1 MALVKTTALAGK
13 TKRRIAPP
21 ADAAIAPPAART
33 VAAPKRPAGR
43 KQSAAERIGAATQQL
58 AGGVAEAAVAARE
71 LEQALLQ
78 ISGGTEEA
86 AGASHESLAAIT
98 GLSRAFAEARERAT
112 ASRRRAETLQLQLQD
127 VATQILASIGA
138 VDAAA
143 RRQLESVE
151 AANRL
156 EARAADIGGITQSIA
171 DLADQTNLLALNA
184 AIEASRAGEQGRG
197 FALIADEVRSLAE
210 SSEKRSRDI
219 HGLSTGIA
227 DGMRAL
233 STRIRDA
240 ATAAAREAT
249 DSRTIAVDLETIRS
263 RVAVLAESAQAI
275 LLASVEA
282 DAAAREAQRGAES
295 ISAAAEEQSAAAAE
309 AQRAVQQQSSALDQ
323 SRSTT
328 EALASLGDSLQ
339 SSADGRAAAQQIA
352 AASEQLSA
360 TIQEL
365 SGAAGEILIAIDQ
378 ISRGAQVQAAAT
390 QQANAA
396 MTQIE
401 KSAIAW
407 GSAARDTVA
416 RIEEAQA
423 LIRNGAGAVD
433 RLAEGVAGALAAAR
447 SGLEQIATLDESS
460 RRIDRIV
467 DAIALLSVQTTMLA
481 LSGSVEAARAGEA
494 GRGFSLVAADIRA
507 LARDSA
513 EHAERIKDVIYE
525 IQAQIAAVRRDLE
538 QTTAITQA
546 EVQQNRHII
555 AQFAAIEAD
564 IVGIQGTNVEIGKGT
579 ETILLSVREV
589 LGGTQQIAAVAE
601 EAAAAAAQAAAA
613 AREQASGAEELAAAV
628 EEIASLADEL
638 HGAEA

>member
-13 TKRRIAPP
+13 AKRRIAPP
-21 ADAAIAPPAART
+21 VDVAAPPPAARP

-43 KQSAAERIGAATQQL
+43 KQSAAERIGASTQQL

-98 GLSRAFAEARERAT
+98 GLSRSFAEARERAT

-328 EALASLGDSLQ
+328 EALASLGDALQ
-339 SSADGRAAAQQIA
+339 SSADGRAAQQIA

-407 GSAARDTVA
+407 GTAARDTVA

-447 SGLEQIATLDESS
+447 GGLEQIATLDESS

-513 EHAERIKDVIYE
+513 EHAERIKDVIHE

-555 AQFAAIEAD
+555 AQFGAIEAD